1 MNEPVSSAA
10 VAKALGAIRAT
21 GRKEACVSELDHDY
35 DDLLWSESADLVA
48 LMDELDDA
56 EFDHASLC
64 HGWRVRDV
72 VSHLVLGHVTPMP
85 KMVGLIAR
93 SGFNVPAL

>member
-1 MNEPVSSAA
+1 
-10 VAKALGAIRAT
+10 
-21 GRKEACVSELDHDY
+21 
-35 DDLLWSESADLVA
+35 
-48 LMDELDDA
+48 
-56 EFDHASLC
+56 
-64 HGWRVRDV
+64 VRDV